1 MNESF
6 VTAAYQNHARSREPA
21 SDKLSSLQRL
31 LDETPSKASA
41 ARSSSVTSALRRPT
55 RSRTQV
61 QEHVERWS
69 RQEQQSPIRPIS
81 PRSAKYTPSFME
93 QDALVRKT
101 SRPCSA
107 PVSRERS
114 ARNVLVG
121 ARTHTAQPPALLE
134 PQAQMFTV
142 DQNLAQSIW
151 KSLGLNRRRL
161 TEQMV
166 ERLFREWDTDGSN
179 GISRKEFT
187 HAVMRLRPIT
197 SPMEIKAAFDEADL
211 NQDGVIE
218 MNEFVAWFDLNRL
231 T

>member
-1 MNESF
+1 
-6 VTAAYQNHARSREPA
+6 
-21 SDKLSSLQRL
+21 
-31 LDETPSKASA
+31 
-41 ARSSSVTSALRRPT
+41 
-55 RSRTQV
+55 
-61 QEHVERWS
+61 
-69 RQEQQSPIRPIS
+69 
-81 PRSAKYTPSFME
+81 
-93 QDALVRKT
+93 
-101 SRPCSA
+101 
-107 PVSRERS
+107 
-114 ARNVLVG
+114 
-121 ARTHTAQPPALLE
+121 
-134 PQAQMFTV
+134 MFTV

-166 ERLFREWDTDGSN
+166 ERLFREWDADGSK

-197 SPMEIKAAFDEADL
+197 SPMEIKAAFNEADL